1 MKLAGFNTNS
11 PAAQRVAEQGEKVQ
25 LDAPVYAVFTPDV
38 VEVEFIGT
46 QHEPV
51 LHVEGAIDSVTALS
65 QLPYDIQ
72 KITFDSE
79 NQQRFS
85 GFYKF
90 SPQQHKDLIDKGLYL
105 EGFQP
110 PREMMTSLPWELPM
124 NADVTVVAPES
135 QDAPPIVLVGLSE
148 IHGVDFSQESSGYE
162 LTSMFEDY
170 RSQREAGEAGTDLS
184 ESISRAEIE
193 GKDIFADAN
202 RTRTGVSAH
211 AQRLEQERALS
222 AAQLMAKLAGISF
235 QTEPVLVG
243 AEESFDAEQF
253 LTHDLDDTAGMSE
266 WEREVTEF
274 YNEKIRTQEPV
285 VEREIEQD
293 SERETGVDTAPTVSA
308 AEIDDVVH
316 DLDELEFDDVIDL
329 DADDVV
335 DTVEAEAPASISAAE
350 ISATELD
357 FDREPR
363 AKTAQREASRRV
375 AQKIQTQESVRE
387 AYIREQK
394 HGYDTTPVEQR
405 ELDEKIAERGL
416 DL

>member
-253 LTHDLDDTAGMSE
+253 LTHDLDDTAGMSK
-266 WEREVTEF
+266 WERDVTEF
-274 YNEKIRTQEPV
+274 YNEKIRTQEPA

-329 DADDVV
+329 DANV
-335 DTVEAEAPASISAAE
+335 VEAEAPTVSAAE

-363 AKTAQREASRRV
+363 AKTAQREVSRRV

-394 HGYDTTPVEQR
+394 HGYDTTPAEQR

>member
-38 VEVEFIGT
+38 VEVEFIGA

-51 LHVEGAIDSVTALS
+51 LHVEGVIDSVTALS

-90 SPQQHKDLIDKGLYL
+90 SPQQHKELIDKGLYL

-110 PREMMTSLPWELPM
+110 PRETMTSLPWELPM

-170 RSQREAGEAGTDLS
+170 RSQREAGEADTDLS

-202 RTRTGVSAH
+202 RTRTGASAH

>member
-11 PAAQRVAEQGEKVQ
+11 PSAQRVAEQGEKVQ

-38 VEVEFIGT
+38 VEVEFIGA

-72 KITFDSE
+72 KITFDLE

-90 SPQQHKDLIDKGLYL
+90 SPQQHKELIDKGLYL

-110 PREMMTSLPWELPM
+110 PRETMTSLPWELPM

-170 RSQREAGEAGTDLS
+170 RSQREAGEAVTDLS

-329 DADDVV
+329 DADV
-335 DTVEAEAPASISAAE
+335 VEAEAPASISAAE